1 MRDSII
7 VSVSE
12 LRALIKDVRRSGKEY
27 VKLSILDPLDD
38 EDDDAVVPAE
48 LLLYAFNPN
57 DPNILIDYGSIYA
70 PENESELA
78 DEISLAAHM
87 SSNLL

>member
-12 LRALIKDVRRSGKEY
+12 LRSLVQDVRRSGKEY
-27 VKLSILDPLDD
+27 VQLSILEPLDD
-38 EDDDAVVPAE
+38 EDGGEPVPAE
-48 LLLYAFNPN
+48 LSLSAF
-57 DPNILIDYGSIYA
+57 DPNESDMCIDFDTIYA
-70 PENESELA
+70 PENESELS
-78 DEISLAAHM
+78 DKISLAAHM

>member
-12 LRALIKDVRRSGKEY
+12 LRSLVQDVRRSGKEY
-27 VKLSILDPLDD
+27 VQLSILDPLDD
-38 EDDDAVVPAE
+38 EDDGDAVPAE
-48 LLLYAFNPN
+48 LSLSAFNPN
-57 DPNILIDYGSIYA
+57 ESDTCIDFDTIYA
-70 PENESELA
+70 PENESKLS
-78 DEISLAAHM
+78 DKVSLAVHM

>member
-27 VKLSILDPLDD
+27 VKLIHPRS
-38 EDDDAVVPAE
+38 V
-48 LLLYAFNPN
+48 
-57 DPNILIDYGSIYA
+57 G
-70 PENESELA
+70 
-78 DEISLAAHM
+78 
-87 SSNLL
+87 